1 MSNYYESH
9 SRRRRSRREKI
20 GFYTAFS
27 ICLIAICMAV
37 YSTYN
42 TVVNSSSGSLSQ
54 MATQTP
60 TQVQQVNEAVTGIVE
75 TIPVPTLEIP
85 EESVAE
91 EITIPTAVAD
101 SPTEPDGEDGTIGED
116 ALQTMLSADLSL
128 NFPVDGGNV
137 LREYS
142 KESVYFKTLN
152 VWKPHM
158 GTDFKAEL
166 GDDVYAMTGGEVTK
180 ITEDKMYGKTIEI
193 SVNNAV
199 CIYSGLASFTVQ
211 QGDRVEPGDKIG
223 TVGVVPFEA
232 SDANHIHVS
241 VKINGNNTDPLNFI
255 GNEE

>member
-42 TVVNSSSGSLSQ
+42 TVVNPSSGSLTQ
-54 MATQTP
+54 TATQPP
-60 TQVQQVNEAVTGIVE
+60 TQVQQVNEAVTGVVG
-75 TIPVPTLEIP
+75 TFPVPTLETP
-85 EESVAE
+85 EVSEIE

-101 SPTEPDGEDGTIGED
+101 SPTEPEEDDSTIGED
-116 ALQTMLSADLSL
+116 ALQTMLAADLSL

-142 KESVYFKTLN
+142 KDSVYYKTLN
-152 VWKPHM
+152 VWKPHL
-158 GTDFKAEL
+158 GADFKAEL
-166 GDDVYAMTGGEVTK
+166 GDNVYSMTGGEVTK
-180 ITEDKMYGKTIEI
+180 ITEDKLYGKTIEI

-199 CIYSGLASFTVQ
+199 CIYSGLATFTVE

-223 TVGVVPFEA
+223 TVGAVPFEA
-232 SDANHIHVS
+232 SDANHIHVA
-241 VKINGNNTDPLNFI
+241 VKVNGNYTDPLNFI